1 MSEDNKDEQEQNIP
15 DLDKMKEKIKNFD
28 RYKLSDDWEVMFKAR
43 YSAGYKTI
51 SLMRFKKKM

>member
-28 RYKLSDDWEVMFKAR
+28 RYKLSEDMVLP
-43 YSAGYKTI
+43 G
-51 SLMRFKKKM
+51 LLQ